1 MAAESL
7 GDLGTYLISHE
18 NCHANT

>member
-7 GDLGTYLISHE
+7 GDLGTHLISHE
-18 NCHANT
+18 NFHANT